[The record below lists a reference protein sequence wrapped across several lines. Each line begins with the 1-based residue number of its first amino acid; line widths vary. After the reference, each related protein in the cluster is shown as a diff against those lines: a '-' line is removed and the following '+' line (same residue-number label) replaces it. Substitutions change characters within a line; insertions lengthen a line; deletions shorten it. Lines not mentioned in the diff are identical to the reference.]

1 MLLLLWG
8 TPLMEILIGALKK
21 PFGALLTQMCFPTA
35 GAAQK
40 GVRSPAPLGSRVT
53 VGLPPSVPRFCVFSP
68 QIEEQLRKAEGKVG
82 KKALK
87 ESDYIEVLERSC
99 SQDWER

>member
-1 MLLLLWG
+1 M
-8 TPLMEILIGALKK
+8 
-21 PFGALLTQMCFPTA
+21 
-35 GAAQK
+35 
-40 GVRSPAPLGSRVT
+40 
-53 VGLPPSVPRFCVFSP
+53 PRFCLFSS

>member
-1 MLLLLWG
+1 MVTDRL
-8 TPLMEILIGALKK
+8 PL
-21 PFGALLTQMCFPTA
+21 
-35 GAAQK
+35 
-40 GVRSPAPLGSRVT
+40 S
-53 VGLPPSVPRFCVFSP
+53 LPGFCLFSH